1 MAINAMSRLFGKSPF
16 VPLQLHLDKVADC
29 VEATVT
35 LLQEISDGSIKDVGE
50 SSREISKLEHKAD
63 LVKND
68 IRNNLPRGL
77 FMAIDRSQLLE
88 ILSLQDSIADRAEDT
103 GVLMSIRPV
112 KMLGDLHEA
121 FHEYLNGNVQ
131 AFHQARDVM
140 RELDALIE
148 SGFSGTE
155 AAKVD
160 DMIDTVAQT
169 EHECD
174 KMQRRLMRS
183 VLNHENE
190 LSVGDF
196 FVWQRL
202 IHEIAGISNQSE
214 KLANRVRMLITL
226 K

>member
-1 MAINAMSRLFGKSPF
+1 
-16 VPLQLHLDKVADC
+16 
-29 VEATVT
+29 
-35 LLQEISDGSIKDVGE
+35 
-50 SSREISKLEHKAD
+50 
-63 LVKND
+63 
-68 IRNNLPRGL
+68 
-77 FMAIDRSQLLE
+77 
-88 ILSLQDSIADRAEDT
+88 
-103 GVLMSIRPV
+103 
-112 KMLGDLHEA
+112 
-121 FHEYLNGNVQ
+121 
-131 AFHQARDVM
+131 M

-160 DMIDTVAQT
+160 SMIDTVAQT

-183 VLNHENE
+183 VLDHENE